1 MSQTVKKRGFT
12 IIEVVLVL
20 AIAGLIFMM
29 VFLAFPALQRSQKDT
44 QRRDQLSGLVTQII
58 QFQSNNRNQLPEG
71 TNGTV
76 TQQDADNATGSSG
89 LKSSKGWAG
98 FYHKYLNAGGDIF
111 EDPNGE
117 PYKLLIQQC
126 AKSGCTDAQQAST
139 KEFADQDYN
148 VRVTL
153 NSVCEGENIVYNSG
167 SKRLSVSYRL
177 EGGGT
182 FCANN

>member
-58 QFQSNNRNQLPEG
+58 KYQSNNRNQLPSDWDSFR
-71 TNGTV
+71 N
-76 TQQDADNATGSSG
+76 
-89 LKSSKGWAG
+89 
-98 FYHKYLNAGGDIF
+98 KYMLAGGDTF

-117 PYKLLIQQC
+117 DYVLTVSKCEKKDNTTGACSKQAPDTFDEQEYKVLIL
-126 AKSGCTDAQQAST
+126 TNST
-139 KEFADQDYN
+139 CN
-148 VRVTL
+148 
-153 NSVCEGENIVYNSG
+153 GETAVYNSG
-167 SKRLSVSYRL
+167 SKRVSVLYTL
-177 EGGGT
+177 EGGGV